1 MGEVAPSGR
10 DIRDDATR
18 DSFKVGNNRTVF
30 DVIEDLDGVRHNSL
44 CGVKNLSW
52 QRGGDMDDIVEGIDH
67 LLREMR
73 DDVWNFVM
81 LQLRNKVFGCIDIGF
96 EGLDDIA
103 GYLANIL
110 NDITG
115 A

>member
-1 MGEVAPSGR
+1 MLLIASLSLWLGKR
-10 DIRDDATR
+10 
-18 DSFKVGNNRTVF
+18 KCN
-30 DVIEDLDGVRHNSL
+30 VIEDLDGVRHNSL